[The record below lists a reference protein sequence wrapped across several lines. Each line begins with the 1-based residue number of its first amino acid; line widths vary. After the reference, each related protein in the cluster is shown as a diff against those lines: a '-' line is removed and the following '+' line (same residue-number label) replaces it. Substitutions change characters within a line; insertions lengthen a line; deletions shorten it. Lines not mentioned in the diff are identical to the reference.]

1 MRYLVC
7 VFAVV
12 LLAVGCGDSDDD
24 EVESTT
30 STTVEVSDGVPAS
43 IGGVIDGGITGDINV
58 LGFVVID
65 QTGARF
71 CSSLAESLPPLCGEP
86 SFDLVDLD
94 PAAVDLKEAQG
105 VQWTD
110 DIVVLLG
117 RYSDGTFTVID
128 VG

>member
-1 MRYLVC
+1 MRYVACLLV
-7 VFAVV
+7 VV
-12 LLAVGCGDSDDD
+12 LLAGGCGDSDDD
-24 EVESTT
+24 GVESTT
-30 STTVEVSDGVPAS
+30 TTTVEVSDGVPAS

-65 QTGARF
+65 QNGARF
-71 CSSLAESLPPLCGEP
+71 CSSLAESLPPLCGDP
-86 SFDLVDLD
+86 SFDLVGLD
-94 PAAVDLKEAQG
+94 PAVVDLKEAQG

-117 RYSDGTFTVID
+117 RYSDGVFTVID

>member
-1 MRYLVC
+1 MRWLACLVGL
-7 VFAVV
+7 A
-12 LLAVGCGDSDDD
+12 LLAAGCGDNDSDG
-24 EVESTT
+24 VESTT
-30 STTVEVSDGVPAS
+30 STTVVSDDVPAS
-43 IGGVIDGGITGDINV
+43 IGGVIDGAITGDINV

-65 QTGARF
+65 QNVARF

-86 SFDLVDLD
+86 AFDLVDLD
-94 PAAVDLKEAQG
+94 PAAVDLNEAQG

-117 RYSDGTFTVID
+117 RHRDGTFTVID

>member
-1 MRYLVC
+1 M
-7 VFAVV
+7 AG
-12 LLAVGCGDSDDD
+12 GCGDSDDD
-24 EVESTT
+24 GVESTT
-30 STTVEVSDGVPAS
+30 TTTVEVSDGVPAS

-65 QTGARF
+65 QNGARF
-71 CSSLAESLPPLCGEP
+71 CSSLAESLPPLCGDP
-86 SFDLVDLD
+86 SFDLVGLD
-94 PAAVDLKEAQG
+94 PAVVDLKEAQG

-117 RYSDGTFTVID
+117 RYSDGVFTVID